1 MGRDNGLWRSRWAAM
16 GAAVAVSLGAGG
28 LGIAQATVSTGA
40 KPVYVPITPC
50 RLLDTRPGTN
60 VGPRNTPIGPNSE
73 YTATV
78 HGTNGNC
85 TIPVG
90 AVGIMMNTTVV
101 NGTASSFL
109 TVYPADVARPSASSM
124 NWVAA
129 QPPTPNEISVKLSA
143 DGKVTFYNLSGT
155 VDVLGDI
162 VGYYEDHTH
171 ATTKR
176 ITMPAQALNESSAS
190 GVITR
195 GSIGLLWSDSATE
208 LAVLAMHKPDDI
220 APTGNVTLTLLVTR
234 SSTTAGNLAFF
245 ARARDYNA
253 GDPFLD
259 SAGATSNVL
268 ANADTTYQE
277 ITMTMSVAS
286 LAKDWWEITIQR
298 DSSIAGAYP
307 DDVLVRSVSLTYP
320 AVES

>member
-1 MGRDNGLWRSRWAAM
+1 MKPSNGMWRSRWAAV

-60 VGPRNTPIGPNSE
+60 VGPRNTPIGANSE
-73 YTATV
+73 YEATV

-85 TIPVG
+85 TIPAG

-109 TVYPADVARPSASSM
+109 TVFPADVARPAASSM

-143 DGKVTFYNLSGT
+143 DGKIKLYNLSGT

-176 ITMPAQALNESSAS
+176 ISMPAQALNETSGSA
-190 GVITR
+190 VITR
-195 GSIGLLWSDSATE
+195 GSVGLLWTNSFAE
-208 LAVLAMHKPDDI
+208 GAVLAIHRPDDI
-220 APTGNVTLTLLVTR
+220 APTGTVTLTLLVSR
-234 SSTTAGNLAFF
+234 TTNAAGNVGFF
-245 ARARDYNA
+245 ARPRDYNS
-253 GDPFLD
+253 GDSFLD
-259 SAGATSNVL
+259 ATGVNSNVL
-268 ANADTTYQE
+268 ATADQNFRE
-277 ITMTMSVAS
+277 VTMEMPVTS
-286 LAKDWWEITIQR
+286 LTKDWWEIVIQR
-298 DSSIAGAYP
+298 DSTAAGVYT
-307 DDVLVRSVSLTYP
+307 DDVLVRSVSLVYP
-320 AVES
+320 TVES